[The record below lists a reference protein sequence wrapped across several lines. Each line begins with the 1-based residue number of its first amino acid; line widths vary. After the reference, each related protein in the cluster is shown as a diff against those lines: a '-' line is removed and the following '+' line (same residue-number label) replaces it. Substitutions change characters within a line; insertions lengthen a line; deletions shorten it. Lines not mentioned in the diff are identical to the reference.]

1 MIKRYQPDPQKPRQL
16 TEEEAERLDRMTDD
30 DLDYS
35 DIPPLDDEFF
45 AKAKQVPWPPPTK
58 DDCP

>member
-45 AKAKQVPWPPPTK
+45 AKAKQVLWPLPTK